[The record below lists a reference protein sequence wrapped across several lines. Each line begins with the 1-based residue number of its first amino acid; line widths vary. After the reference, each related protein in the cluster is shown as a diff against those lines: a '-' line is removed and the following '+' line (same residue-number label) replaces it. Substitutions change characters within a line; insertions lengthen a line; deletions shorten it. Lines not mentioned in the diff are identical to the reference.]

1 MKTIS
6 DYESRVDALVKKWD
20 ARIDELTQE
29 SRHATPELR
38 HIYDDEISLLIGNR
52 EAARRGLLRVS
63 DSDDSLCFVCAEN
76 DKTNDATQSRQE

>member
-20 ARIDELTQE
+20 ARINDLTQE
-29 SRHATPELR
+29 SRQATLELR
-38 HIYDDEISLLIGNR
+38 HKYDYEISHLIGNR

-63 DSDDSLCFVCAEN
+63 DSDDSLCFVCGEN
-76 DKTNDATQSRQE
+76 DKANDATQSREE